1 MLERLRRPFFIASL
15 VCLVLTL
22 LVELGSSALLGQGG
36 FAEQLDLPTPGYG
49 VPYLALLDGLLLL
62 TVSLIALAL
71 LLPERVHG
79 RTQGIVTL
87 VASILIL
94 FGGIKAAISALIGL
108 ILMVSLFLAPIF
120 GTIAYMAM
128 YSHFDRSGAA
138 IALSMAMFLKILF
151 AILLVLGHQRFLE
164 NKSLVLVTLTSLIAT
179 WLTGFLHAF
188 PPGILVSITDA
199 LAGLI
204 VAILAIIWAILYL
217 LFSIFSVIRVLR
229 VDRATG

>member
-1 MLERLRRPFFIASL
+1 MLEQLRRPFFIASL
-15 VCLVLTL
+15 ACLALALV
-22 LVELGSSALLGQGG
+22 VELGSSALLGQGG
-36 FAEQLDLPTPGYG
+36 LADQLDLPTPGYG

-71 LLPERVHG
+71 LLPERIHG
-79 RTQGIVTL
+79 RAQGIVTL
-87 VASILIL
+87 VASILFLLGAIV
-94 FGGIKAAISALIGL
+94 AAIASLIAL

-128 YSHFDRSGAA
+128 FSHFDRSGAA
-138 IALSMAMFLKILF
+138 VALSMAMFLKILF
-151 AILLVLGHQRFLE
+151 ALFLVLGHQRFLQ

-179 WLTGFLHAF
+179 WLVGFLQAF
-188 PPGILVSITDA
+188 PPGILASITDA
-199 LAGLI
+199 LAGLV